1 MASSHSVRNQRI
13 VMSLGI
19 ALVVIV
25 LLYCLVGT
33 VYSGAVRRSHPA
45 RFDSSKKDTL
55 QLLHIV
61 FRHGARTP
69 ADTYPLDPYVNET
82 FYPNGWGQVTNSG
95 KDKLYKMGIWMHD
108 RYGKFL
114 GEYTPDSVH
123 AQATGVSRTHVSM
136 QTVLAGLYRPRGS
149 ALDWNR
155 SLNWLPIPVYS
166 QTLEEDSLLLVRTP
180 CPRYY
185 EARDDVYNLPEID
198 AAHKKYEEMMKELSD
213 HTGKHIANA
222 EDVADV
228 FTTLLA
234 EKEFGL
240 TLPDWT
246 KSFYPKKMQELTD
259 LSYLINVYTEEM
271 QRIKGGPFLK
281 KMVNEMVQKANST
294 LKPADRKLYIYTGH
308 DSTVVNILMAL
319 KVWPNEFPNYA
330 IQAYFELH
338 KSKEGNYYVEI
349 YMRNAVKGEPVPLTL
364 PGCDFKCPL
373 DKLIELTK
381 PVIPENWEEVCK
393 AKDTS
398 YTEPPPS
405 GP

>member
-1 MASSHSVRNQRI
+1 
-13 VMSLGI
+13 
-19 ALVVIV
+19 
-25 LLYCLVGT
+25 
-33 VYSGAVRRSHPA
+33 
-45 RFDSSKKDTL
+45 
-55 QLLHIV
+55 
-61 FRHGARTP
+61 
-69 ADTYPLDPYVNET
+69 
-82 FYPNGWGQVTNSG
+82 
-95 KDKLYKMGIWMHD
+95 MGIWMHD

-114 GEYTPDSVH
+114 GEYTADSIY

-136 QTVLAGLYRPRGS
+136 QTVLAGLCRPRGT

-155 SLNWLPIPVYS
+155 SLNWLPIPVFS

-185 EARDDVYNLPEID
+185 EARDEVYNLPEIV
-198 AAHKKYEEMMKELSD
+198 AVHNKYEQMMKELSD
-213 HTGKHIANA
+213 NTGKHIANA

-228 FTTLLA
+228 YTTLLA
-234 EKEFGL
+234 EREFGL

-246 KSFYPKKMQELTD
+246 TPFYPKKMQELTD
-259 LSYLINVYTEEM
+259 LSYVINVYTEDM

-281 KMVNEMVQKANST
+281 KMVNEMVQKANNT

-308 DSTVVNILMAL
+308 DSTVVNILQAL

-338 KSKEGNYYVEI
+338 KTKEGLYYVEI
-349 YMRNAVKGEPVPLTL
+349 YMRNAVKGEPIPLTL

-373 DKLIELTK
+373 DKFIEFTK

-393 AKDTS
+393 ARDTS